1 MTTNNNNNTVPSI
14 YIHRAHY
21 ACADPE
27 LFRNTFNRVLGA
39 DCVRSVDLVKKTD
52 KNEVPFIRAFIHFK
66 FWPRGETADRMY
78 NDLMT
83 EKRSEITYDQD
94 TKWFW
99 RFCRSKL
106 PARDDP
112 SHKNK
117 RKPRYGDGDKKK
129 TTAKPPSEGD
139 VLPVPVLKRGANGYK
154 ETSQRRVSN
163 EPAWMA
169 DGTRPTPTITVAD
182 FIPTEDGGD
191 ASSDDGEF
199 VDYVIPK
206 VSETMLKEQ
215 DEKFGGKR
223 HIKEDAVMEEVED
236 DGSCGV

>member
-1 MTTNNNNNTVPSI
+1 MATSNNNNTVPSV
-14 YIHRAHY
+14 YIHRAHS
-21 ACADPE
+21 ACNNPD
-27 LFRNTFNRVLGA
+27 LFRNTFNSVLGA

-52 KNEVPFIRAFIHFK
+52 KNDVPFIRAFIHFK

-83 EKRSEITYDQD
+83 EKRNEITYDQD

-112 SHKNK
+112 SRKNK
-117 RKPRYGDGDKKK
+117 RKPRYGDGNKKK
-129 TTAKPPSEGD
+129 TPAAPIGDGD
-139 VLPVPVLKRGANGYK
+139 VPPVPVLKRSDGYK

-163 EPAWMA
+163 QPDWMA
-169 DGTRPTPTITVAD
+169 TAADGSNPTPAITVED
-182 FIPTEDGGD
+182 FIPLEGGD

-199 VDYVIPK
+199 VDYAVQK
-206 VSETMLKEQ
+206 VSENSTKE
-215 DEKFGGKR
+215 EG
-223 HIKEDAVMEEVED
+223 ED

>member
-1 MTTNNNNNTVPSI
+1 MATSNNNNTVPSV
-14 YIHRAHY
+14 YIHRAHS
-21 ACADPE
+21 ACNNPD
-27 LFRNTFNRVLGA
+27 LFRNTFNSVLGA

-52 KNEVPFIRAFIHFK
+52 KNDVPFIRAFIHFK

-83 EKRSEITYDQD
+83 EKRIEITYDQD

-112 SHKNK
+112 SRKNK

-129 TTAKPPSEGD
+129 TTATPIGDGD
-139 VLPVPVLKRGANGYK
+139 VPPVPVLKRSNGYT

-163 EPAWMA
+163 QPAWMA
-169 DGTRPTPTITVAD
+169 TAADGSNPTPANTVED
-182 FIPTEDGGD
+182 FIPEEGGD

-199 VDYVIPK
+199 VDYAVQK
-206 VSETMLKEQ
+206 VSENSTKE
-215 DEKFGGKR
+215 EG
-223 HIKEDAVMEEVED
+223 ED

>member
-1 MTTNNNNNTVPSI
+1 MATSKNTIPSI
-14 YIHRAHY
+14 YIHRAHS
-21 ACADPE
+21 ACSNPD
-27 LFRNTFNRVLGA
+27 LYRDTFNGVLGA

-83 EKRSEITYDQD
+83 EKRIEITYDHD

-112 SHKNK
+112 SRKNK
-117 RKPRYGDGDKKK
+117 RKHRYGDKKK

-139 VLPVPVLKRGANGYK
+139 VLPVPVLKRGANVYK

-169 DGTRPTPTITVAD
+169 ADVPRAITVSD
-182 FIPTEDGGD
+182 FMPANGD
-191 ASSDDGEF
+191 DVSSDDGEF
-199 VDYVIPK
+199 EDYALPK
-206 VSETMLKEQ
+206 ENV
-215 DEKFGGKR
+215 
-223 HIKEDAVMEEVED
+223 IKEEGED